1 MESRLRERPLGREA
15 LLLRARRRAPLGKVK
30 GEPRIIDL
38 LNEVLTGELTAI
50 NQYFLHARMC
60 ANWGYRYLAEHIRKE
75 SIDEMKHADM
85 LIERVLFLDG
95 LPNLQRLGLLSIG
108 TTVVEMLENDLA
120 VERAAIPLL
129 NRGIQLCRDAGDNGS
144 DDLLTR
150 ILVSEEAHVDWLE
163 AQLELVKQ
171 VGAQNYLS
179 QQIRE

>member
-1 MESRLRERPLGREA
+1 MEPRHMERHFAGEA
-15 LLLRARRRAPLGKVK
+15 LLLRARWRAPLREVQGD
-30 GEPRIIDL
+30 PRVIDL

-60 ANWGYRYLAEHIRKE
+60 ANWGYRYLADHIRKE

-95 LPNLQRLGLLSIG
+95 LPNLQKLGLLSIG
-108 TTVVEMLENDLA
+108 TTVVEILGNDLA
-120 VERAAIPLL
+120 VERVAIPLL

-144 DDLLTR
+144 EDLLTR

-163 AQLELVKQ
+163 SQLELVKQ

-179 QQIRE
+179 QQIHE